1 MAVDMFLKIS
11 DIKGESTDAK
21 HPGEIEIESFSFGQ
35 AADTTDAGR
44 VGKASM
50 QDFHFVM
57 HMNKATPPLMQ
68 KAAKGDKV
76 VSGLDYAL
84 LTVRKVGAT
93 QAEFL
98 KIKFYDA
105 LISSFQNGTA
115 AADLLPDRP
124 VQPVVREDR
133 AQLQRAETG
142 RVARGADLLQMGPD
156 QGRDVLGA

>member
-57 HMNKATPPLMQ
+57 HMNKATPLLMQ

-84 LTVRKVGAT
+84 LTVRKVGTT

-115 AADLLPDRP
+115 SADLLPPTDQFSLWFGKIELSYSAQKPDGSLEAPIFFRWDRI
-124 VQPVVREDR
+124 RG
-133 AQLQRAETG
+133 ETF
-142 RVARGADLLQMGPD
+142 
-156 QGRDVLGA
+156 

>member
-1 MAVDMFLKIS
+1 MAVDIFLKIG

-44 VGKASM
+44 VGKVSM

-57 HMNKATPPLMQ
+57 HMSKATPPLMQ

-76 VSGLDYAL
+76 ASGLDYAL
-84 LTVRKVGAT
+84 LTVRKVGGT

-115 AADLLPDRP
+115 AADPLPPADQFSLWFGKIELSYSPQKLDGSLDAPVFFRWDRIKG
-124 VQPVVREDR
+124 ESY
-133 AQLQRAETG
+133 
-142 RVARGADLLQMGPD
+142 
-156 QGRDVLGA
+156 